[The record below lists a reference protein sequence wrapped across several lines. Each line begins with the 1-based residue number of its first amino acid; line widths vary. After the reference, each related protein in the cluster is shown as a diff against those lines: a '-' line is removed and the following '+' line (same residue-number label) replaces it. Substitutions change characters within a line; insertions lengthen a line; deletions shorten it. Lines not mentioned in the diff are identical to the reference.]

1 MYNAVL
7 ICPPNGIIGLV
18 FWTYISCTHHI
29 IVTQEP
35 GFPHSLPPYCTLS
48 LSLSLSFSLILLMYI
63 CEIYIYYRA
72 ICKWAWTLVCCV
84 CALYI
89 YFNIVIMEDFA
100 CCSLSFSLSVS
111 SFPNSSFFSQEND
124 YKGREH
130 LKSFRITCLKN
141 SMNVSKRGKEK
152 IAKDESLV
160 HGKYKHN
167 PRVSITITC

>member
-1 MYNAVL
+1 VGMDPCVL
-7 ICPPNGIIGLV
+7 CVRSIYLFQYCYYGGL
-18 FWTYISCTHHI
+18 C
-29 IVTQEP
+29 
-35 GFPHSLPPYCTLS
+35 
-48 LSLSLSFSLILLMYI
+48 LL
-63 CEIYIYYRA
+63 
-72 ICKWAWTLVCCV
+72 L
-84 CALYI
+84 
-89 YFNIVIMEDFA
+89 
-100 CCSLSFSLSVS
+100 SLSFSLSVS

-160 HGKYKHN
+160 QGKYKHN

>member
-1 MYNAVL
+1 MYMAVL
-7 ICPPNGIIGLV
+7 ICPPNGIIRLV

-35 GFPHSLPPYCTLS
+35 GFPHSLPPPYCT

-63 CEIYIYYRA
+63 CEIYIYYRGG
-72 ICKWAWTLVCCV
+72 CKWAWTLVCCV
-84 CALYI
+84 VCSI
-89 YFNIVIMEDFA
+89 YLFQY
-100 CCSLSFSLSVS
+100 CYYGGLRLLLSLSLSLS

-130 LKSFRITCLKN
+130 LKSFGIPCLKN

-152 IAKDESLV
+152 IANDESLV